1 MCHYYADSLY
11 TKIFLQRED
20 PCNKY
25 VIFIEIDTTEMPA
38 HCQLAKSYA
47 FKSTKIRFDFKK
59 PGNFTAD
66 FKILLKVYESHHIN
80 IKLHA
85 LARYRMGVAARP
97 ASKPI
102 HSQLNVP
109 PDHGLQLLGVVL
121 LNTVNV
127 FGPQAT

>member
-25 VIFIEIDTTEMPA
+25 VIFIEIDTTEMPT

-59 PGNFTAD
+59 PGHFTAD
-66 FKILLKVYESHHIN
+66 FKILLKMYESHHIT

-85 LARYRMGVAARP
+85 LENVSYQNEFNAIDF
-97 ASKPI
+97 ASCTP
-102 HSQLNVP
+102 
-109 PDHGLQLLGVVL
+109 VVS
-121 LNTVNV
+121 
-127 FGPQAT
+127 